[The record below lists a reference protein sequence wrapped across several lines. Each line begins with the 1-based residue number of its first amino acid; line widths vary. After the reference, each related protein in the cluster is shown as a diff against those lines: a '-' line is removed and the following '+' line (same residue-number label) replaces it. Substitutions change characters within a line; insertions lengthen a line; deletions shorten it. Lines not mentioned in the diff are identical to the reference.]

1 MTRRAARTT
10 AAVLA
15 AFALV
20 VLGAGPA
27 AAVGARLGEPAASD
41 RSAAAPAPVAAVPAG
56 VDDFTFASF
65 DAVYELDRDEAERSV
80 LTTTET
86 LVAVFPEFDQNRGI
100 RRAIP
105 MDYQGHPTDIHVES
119 VTDATGAPRG
129 FEVEADEAGEFLLV
143 TVRADDFVHGEQTYV
158 IRYTQH
164 NVTLEPDDAAID
176 EFYWDVNGTGWAQP
190 FGRVRAEVR
199 MSADVAAGFT
209 GATACYRGWS
219 GSGTP
224 CESLTTTDAAPP
236 VVVAEAFT
244 LGPYENLTVA
254 VGFDPGTFEPR
265 DDSFWASPAAIAG
278 GLAAVFAG
286 LAMIA
291 AIVLRVLRWRDHPG
305 RGTIIAQYE
314 PPAGISAMEA
324 ADLVGHPDK
333 GVTATILER
342 AVAGE
347 LRVIETGRKKFA
359 VEFIGG
365 ELGDRDAQSIVMA
378 LYSGNPVPGAR
389 RDLKTRDITLGRRL
403 LSLRQ
408 SATKR
413 VVQRNLRRRPDPVAR
428 VLLAIGAIGAAT
440 LSLMFGIFALD
451 DQRGGALAVPA
462 VQRRDRRRHR
472 HVAGR
477 RERAAA
483 HRARP
488 RGPRPPRG
496 APALHPPGRGR
507 SPAGAAEP
515 ERCDARR
522 PARRGI
528 RRRSRGRDAGCADR
542 HHVARPGRGAQA
554 QRAPPAVRRALRPRA
569 RVGPRA
575 GRAVRGAGRDPG
587 LVLRARRL
595 QRRVVLGRRVVVLVG
610 LEHVVVGVELEL
622 VLERVRRRRVVGRRR
637 RRRRRR
643 RRLIRRGARCA
654 GRRARRARQR
664 VGAARGSVDPRRS
677 SSVRVVGDALVAQV
691 HASLGVDAVDVV
703 GEIVVER
710 PVVVVGR
717 ELVLVELGVLRDREF
732 VVIGHDGARPREIV
746 HG

>member
-199 MSADVAAGFT
+199 MSADVATGFT

-278 GLAAVFAG
+278 GVAAVFAG

-314 PPAGISAMEA
+314 PPEGISAMEA

-440 LSLMFGIFALD
+440 LSLMFGIFAID
-451 DQRGGALAVPA
+451 DQRGGLWPFLLFSGAIVAAIVTLLVVANVRPLTERGREARDHLEGLRLYIRLAEADRLRVLQSPSGAMRVDRPA
-462 VQRRDRRRHR
+462 AAS
-472 HVAGR
+472 VA
-477 RERAAA
+477 AAA
-483 HRARP
+483 H
-488 RGPRPPRG
+488 
-496 APALHPPGRGR
+496 
-507 SPAGAAEP
+507 
-515 ERCDARR
+515 
-522 PARRGI
+522 
-528 RRRSRGRDAGCADR
+528 AGCAAR
-542 HHVARPGRGAQA
+542 HDVARPGRGAQA

-622 VLERVRRRRVVGRRR
+622 VLERVRRRWFVGRRR
-637 RRRRRR
+637 WRRRRR
-643 RRLIRRGARCA
+643 RRLIRREVAGAQVA
-654 GRRARRARQR
+654 GRGGALGSGSAQLAARSIRVGPPSVPRRRRRARRPGPRVARR
-664 VGAARGSVDPRRS
+664 RCRRRPRRG
-677 SSVRVVGDALVAQV
+677 RRRAAG
-691 HASLGVDAVDVV
+691 GRR
-703 GEIVVER
+703 R
-710 PVVVVGR
+710 PR
-717 ELVLVELGVLRDREF
+717 
-732 VVIGHDGARPREIV
+732 ARPRRTRCPARP
-746 HG
+746 